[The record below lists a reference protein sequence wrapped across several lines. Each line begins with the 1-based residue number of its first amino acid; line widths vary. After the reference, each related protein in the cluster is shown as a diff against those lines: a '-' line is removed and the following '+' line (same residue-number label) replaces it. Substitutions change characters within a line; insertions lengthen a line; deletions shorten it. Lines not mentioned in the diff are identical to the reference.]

1 MCIYHPG
8 FFFKTCSKNTWK
20 KGPKII
26 LSVCTNPKI
35 SPVLSTKEMIEQNFL
50 SIQFNRPSHVLH
62 THLLCKYSHCL
73 CINEIINEWNVE
85 YFQETLPSLG
95 CLAHLTFFII
105 FFVLLFF
112 FNTWR
117 DDKIFCQL
125 WISYLN
131 IHVATVVFH
140 NFFFI

>member
-112 FNTWR
+112 
-117 DDKIFCQL
+117 
-125 WISYLN
+125 SYMGRWQN
-131 IHVATVVFH
+131 ILPALDFLLEYTCC
-140 NFFFI
+140 NCCLSYFFFI